1 MIMYAFLTGPLA
13 GVSGYCH
20 EACFENSEEIL
31 RKRFPPPPAGKARGT
46 EDGPAASLNLPRDH
60 GSTWRADASSVAVL
74 R

>member
-46 EDGPAASLNLPRDH
+46 QTVCVLTVVVTNDSGHETAPNAGPAK
-60 GSTWRADASSVAVL
+60 
-74 R
+74 

>member
-31 RKRFPPPPAGKARGT
+31 RKRFPPRRPVK
-46 EDGPAASLNLPRDH
+46 L
-60 GSTWRADASSVAVL
+60 VAL
-74 R
+74 KLCAF

>member
-31 RKRFPPPPAGKARGT
+31 RKRFPPPAGR
-46 EDGPAASLNLPRDH
+46 
-60 GSTWRADASSVAVL
+60 
-74 R
+74 